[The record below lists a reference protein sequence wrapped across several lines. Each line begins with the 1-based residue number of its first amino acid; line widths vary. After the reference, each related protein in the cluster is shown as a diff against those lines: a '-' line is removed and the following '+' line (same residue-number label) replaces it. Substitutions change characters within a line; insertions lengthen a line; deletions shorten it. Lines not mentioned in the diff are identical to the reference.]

1 MVQYEIQGD
10 NLEIVKIQ
18 LSPGEEVIAE
28 AGKMIYKQPQVAWRT
43 TMHGKGIG
51 GKLLGGLKR
60 KLTGESLFLTHFSTE
75 RVEGEVGFAGD
86 YPGRLRPLH
95 LEAGQSVLV
104 QRDGFVAAEATV
116 QLDIALTKRLGAG
129 FFGGE
134 GFILQRLRGPG
145 VAFIHAGGDFAEF
158 DLASGETLHV
168 DTGCLVC
175 FDETVDYSIGLAGG
189 IATSLFGGEGL
200 FLATLTGPGKV
211 TLQTM
216 TLNKL
221 RRELGV
227 SAQSS

>member
-1 MVQYEIQGD
+1 MIRYEIQGD
-10 NLEIVKIQ
+10 NLEIVRIR
-18 LSPGEEVIAE
+18 LSPGDEVIAE
-28 AGKMIYKQPQVAWRT
+28 AGKMIYKQSQVAWRT

-51 GKLLGGLKR
+51 GKLLSGLKR
-60 KLTGESLFLTHFSTE
+60 KLTGESLFLTHFSCP
-75 RVEGEVGFAGD
+75 VDKGEVGFAGD
-86 YPGRLRPLH
+86 FPGRLRPVH
-95 LEAGQSVLV
+95 LDPGQSVLV
-104 QRDGFVAAEATV
+104 QRDGFVAAEASV

-145 VAFIHAGGDFAEF
+145 IAFIHAGGDFVEF
-158 DLASGETLHV
+158 DLASGETLEV

-175 FDETVDYSIGLAGG
+175 FDESVEYSIGLAGG

-211 TLQTM
+211 TLQTL

-227 SAQSS
+227 SDPSS